1 MVRFIFL
8 MYKYIRANDESTGM
22 WCGEADMGERDRAS
36 AETASWID
44 QELVGCKFADVRLE
58 KRFKLLVE
66 RLSEGV
72 GETIPMACQDWAGT
86 KAAYRFFANDRVSE
100 AEILAGHFQAT
111 RDRFQ
116 ATPGTVLVL
125 HDTTELS
132 FQRENKHAIGMT
144 TRPYG
149 GKGQDGRSRF
159 HTVCGILL
167 HSSLVV
173 TLEGLPLG
181 IAAVKAWTRKKFKG
195 CNALK
200 KKVNPTRI
208 PIEDKESVRWLE
220 NLRQSTALLNAPERC
235 VHIGDRESDIYELFC
250 EAQRIGTHF
259 LVRTCV
265 DRLAGDGAHTIADE
279 MSEVRVK
286 GLHRI
291 EVRDAKGDR
300 SEAVL
305 EIRYRRIR
313 VWPPIGKQKRYPQ
326 TILHVIHA
334 QERGTP
340 KGRERIDWK
349 LITDLPITSRAEAV
363 EKLQWYATRWK
374 IETFHKILKSGCK
387 AEDSKLRT
395 ADRLL
400 RLLAVFCILSW
411 RIFWMTMVNR
421 SASSAPAS
429 AVFTPIE
436 LRLLDHLVPDRETD
450 RTKRKSLHSY
460 LTKVARLGGYLARA
474 SDPPPGNIVMWRG
487 LSRFT
492 DIELGFGMARFVG
505 N

>member
-1 MVRFIFL
+1 MRKHL
-8 MYKYIRANDESTGM
+8 
-22 WCGEADMGERDRAS
+22 GENEG
-36 AETASWID
+36 TASWID
-44 QELVGCKFADVRLE
+44 RELAGCKFADVRLE
-58 KRFKLLVE
+58 RRFKLLVE
-66 RLSEGV
+66 RLSQGV
-72 GETIPMACQDWAGT
+72 GESIPMACQDWAGT
-86 KAAYRFFANDRVSE
+86 KAAYRFFANERVSE

-132 FQRENKHAIGMT
+132 FQRENKQAIGMT

-181 IAAVKAWTRKKFKG
+181 MAAVKAWTRKKFKG

-200 KKVNPTRI
+200 KKINPTRV

-220 NLRQSTALLNAPERC
+220 NLRQSTALLNEPARC

-250 EAQRIGTHF
+250 EARNIGTHF

-265 DRLAGDGAHTIADE
+265 DRLAGDGRHTITDE
-279 MSEVRVK
+279 MSEVPVK
-286 GLHRI
+286 DVHRI

-305 EIRYRRIR
+305 EIRYRQIQ
-313 VWPPIGKQKRYPQ
+313 VLPPVGKQQRYPAM
-326 TILHVIHA
+326 TLHVIYAH
-334 QERGTP
+334 ERGTP
-340 KGRERIDWK
+340 TGRERIEWK
-349 LITDLPITSRAEAV
+349 LITDLPVTSRAEAI
-363 EKLQWYATRWK
+363 EKLTWYAARWK

-395 ADRLL
+395 AERLL
-400 RLLAVFCILSW
+400 RLLAVFCVLSW
-411 RIFWMTMVNR
+411 RIFWMTMINR
-421 SASSAPAS
+421 SASNAPAA
-429 AVFTPIE
+429 AVFTITE
-436 LRLLDHLVPDRETD
+436 RRLLDHLVPDRKTD
-450 RTKRKSLHSY
+450 RETRKFLPAY
-460 LTKVARLGGYLARA
+460 LTKVARLGGYLART

-492 DIELGFGMARFVG
+492 DIELGFSVAQLVG